1 MLKQLHELVPLFA
14 RDSVDLRILRNTG
27 QAHEHRDHGMTR
39 KVIERVLKVPVGI
52 FLKITQDA
60 RVELLFIQRRLQ
72 VDRQAVAV
80 LREVAHMRTADR
92 TSGPETPKCVKSIS
106 PRSE

>member
-1 MLKQLHELVPLFA
+1 
-14 RDSVDLRILRNTG
+14 
-27 QAHEHRDHGMTR
+27 MTR

-60 RVELLFIQRRLQ
+60 RVKLLFIQRRLQ
-72 VDRQAVAV
+72 VNGQAVAV
-80 LREVAHMRTADR
+80 LREVAHMRACRQDQR
-92 TSGPETPKCVKSIS
+92 PETPKCVKSIS

>member
-1 MLKQLHELVPLFA
+1 
-14 RDSVDLRILRNTG
+14 
-27 QAHEHRDHGMTR
+27 MTR

-72 VDRQAVAV
+72 VDGQAVAV
-80 LREVAHMRTADR
+80 LREVAHMRACRQDQRAGDTEMREEHLAEVGIDLLIVLIIDR
-92 TSGPETPKCVKSIS
+92 ES
-106 PRSE
+106 PASRRTKGHWIPAARARRAAA